1 MTDLI
6 KLNQFLQ
13 EVEKMAEELKEAR
26 NSKNIDRVY
35 TNDEFVKMMGI
46 SKRTAQTW
54 RDEGKIT
61 FSQIGG
67 KIYYSQSDI
76 DTMLNENK
84 KGGYYAA

>member
-54 RDEGKIT
+54 RDEGKIA